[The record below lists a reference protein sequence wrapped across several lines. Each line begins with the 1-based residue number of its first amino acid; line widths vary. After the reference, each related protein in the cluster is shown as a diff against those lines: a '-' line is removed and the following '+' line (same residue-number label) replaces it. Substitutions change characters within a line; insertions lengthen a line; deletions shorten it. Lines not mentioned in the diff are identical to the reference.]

1 MVRMALSFEL
11 KTAHS
16 LQDLKIELLCKEFTL
31 NDSDYKLDNSVLD
44 FVILWNNCQNQ

>member
-1 MVRMALSFEL
+1 MVRMTLSFEL

-31 NDSDYKLDNSVLD
+31 NDSDYAIRLIIRELVE
-44 FVILWNNCQNQ
+44 IG